1 MIMMKTRFW
10 EIEQILD
17 LYKDGNDIA
26 LIAKYTE
33 TPVEIVEWITQMESA
48 KEYLDKAE
56 DEEF

>member
-1 MIMMKTRFW
+1 MMKTRFW

-33 TPVEIVEWITQMESA
+33 TPVEIVSG
-48 KEYLDKAE
+48 
-56 DEEF
+56 